1 MSRLSRLWINLRAKW
16 LMWYWSLGA
25 KKMQAPEIR
34 LPGAPVGPSSKIPAF
49 PRMAAIERMFSP
61 VDWIMSS
68 LGRPPLEL
76 KAEVE
81 LFRKLN
87 EWTKRRAPLPWRSW
101 SGAGPRGP
109 HARKRRFVEYSP
121 GMFRR
126 VA

>member
-1 MSRLSRLWINLRAKW
+1 MKLLSRLWINLRAKW

-25 KKMQAPEIR
+25 KKTPPPPERILR
-34 LPGAPVGPSSKIPAF
+34 LPSAPPGPSSKVPT
-49 PRMAAIERMFSP
+49 AIELMFSP

-68 LGRPPLEL
+68 LARPPLEL

-87 EWTKRRAPLPWRSW
+87 EWTKRKAPLPWRAW
-101 SGAGPRGP
+101 SGSGPRGP

>member
-25 KKMQAPEIR
+25 KKIQAPEIR
-34 LPGAPVGPSSKIPAF
+34 LPGAPVGPSSKISVF
-49 PRMAAIERMFSP
+49 PRMVAIERMFSP
-61 VDWIMSS
+61 VDWIMSN
-68 LGRPPLEL
+68 LARPPLEL
-76 KAEVE
+76 KAEAE

-87 EWTKRRAPLPWRSW
+87 EWTKRKAPLPWRSW
-101 SGAGPRGP
+101 SGSGPRGP
-109 HARKRRFVEYSP
+109 HASKRRFVEYSP